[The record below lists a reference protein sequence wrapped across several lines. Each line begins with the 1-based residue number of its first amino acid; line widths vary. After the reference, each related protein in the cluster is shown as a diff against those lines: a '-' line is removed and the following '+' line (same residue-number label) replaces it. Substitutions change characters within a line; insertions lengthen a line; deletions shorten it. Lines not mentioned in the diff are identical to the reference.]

1 MSPVAIRRTEAF
13 RREKTLFRAHGG
25 LLRMSEA
32 IDLGLT
38 RRTLYTMR
46 DAGVLEQLSR
56 GLYRLRDLPA
66 LGNPD
71 LVTVAKRVP
80 QGVVC
85 LISALAYHE
94 LTTQIPHE
102 VHLAL
107 EKGAEAPRI
116 EHPPVRLFWFSGP
129 AFREG
134 IETPKVDGL
143 PVRIYGPEKTIADC
157 FKFRNKIGMDVVL
170 EALKL
175 WRERR
180 GRYAQALLAHARHCR
195 VERVMRPYLEAL
207 L

>member
-1 MSPVAIRRTEAF
+1 MAIRRTEAF
-13 RREKTLFRAHGG
+13 RKERALFRAKGG
-25 LLRMSEA
+25 VLRMSEA
-32 IDLGLT
+32 MRLGLT
-38 RRTLYTMR
+38 RKTLYAMR
-46 DAGVLEQLSR
+46 DEGALTQMSR
-56 GLYRLRDLPA
+56 GLYRLHDLPP

-94 LTTQIPHE
+94 LTTQVPHE
-102 VHLAL
+102 VYVAL

-116 EHPPVRLFWFSGP
+116 AYPPVHLFWFSGP

-134 IETPKVDGL
+134 IDVHKLDGV

-157 FKFRNKIGMDVVL
+157 FKFRNKLGMDVVL
-170 EALKL
+170 EALRL
-175 WRERR
+175 WRDRR
-180 GRYAQALLAHARHCR
+180 GRHVQNLLANARHCR
-195 VERVMRPYLEAL
+195 VERGIRPYLEAL